1 MSLNDFDP
9 NELADAVENFLEQ
22 PETPEGW
29 PGYIAND
36 ELAAWA
42 MRKARERQKRIDE
55 VRAVYEAERD
65 ALDEYLETETAKHK
79 RDLEFFAHHL
89 TAYGL
94 VQREE
99 GRKSVVLPAGKITT
113 RATASKVNIT
123 DEDGFIEWAKQWNP
137 DLVKVKETVNR
148 AGLNKLI
155 VGDKAVASSGE
166 IIPGVEVS
174 PGQINASIEVAK

>member
-1 MSLNDFDP
+1 MSLADFDP
-9 NELADAVENFLEQ
+9 NELAEPVEDLLDQ

-42 MRKARERQKRIDE
+42 MRKARERQKRIDD
-55 VRAVYEAERD
+55 VKAVHAAELQ
-65 ALDEYLETETAKHK
+65 ALNEYLETETAKHK
-79 RDLEFFAHHL
+79 RDLEFFTHHL

-94 VQREE
+94 AQREE
-99 GRKSVVLPAGKITT
+99 GRKSVVLPAGKVTT
-113 RATASKVNIT
+113 RATTPKVNIT

-148 AGLNKLI
+148 VGLNKLI
-155 VGDKAVASSGE
+155 VDDKAVDSSGE